1 MVDTKVVNYGP
12 LTGLIG
18 TWSGDK
24 GTDVAPEPDG
34 TENNNYYESIIFT
47 EASEVTNAES
57 EVLSALHYVQKVHRI
72 EGDKMIHHE
81 TGYWMWN
88 QQTNEVIHSLTIPR
102 GVCVLA
108 AGKVNELDSINFE
121 VSAEIDSQ
129 DCTLIQSPFMKKN
142 AKLTS
147 YQQQLILS
155 ENSLYYKQTMILDIY
170 GKVFEH
176 TDNNTLL
183 RQ

>member
-1 MVDTKVVNYGP
+1 MVDRKAVNYGP

-18 TWSGDK
+18 TWYGDK
-24 GTDVAPEPDG
+24 GKDVAPEPDG
-34 TENNNYYESIIFT
+34 TENNNYYETIIFT

-88 QQTNEVIHSLTIPR
+88 QQSNEVIHSLTIPR

-108 AGKVNELDSINFE
+108 AGKVKEMDSISFE
-121 VSAEIDSQ
+121 VSAESDAQERS
-129 DCTLIQSPFMKKN
+129 LIQSPFMNEK
-142 AKLTS
+142 AKMTS

-155 ENSLYYKQTMILDIY
+155 ENSLYYKQTMMLDIY

-176 TDNNTLL
+176 TDNNTLQ
-183 RQ
+183 RK